1 MGNGSDCTRYLIS
14 TQNSAQIACTMP
26 ELSLFL
32 PALLLGLAGSLHCV
46 GMCGPL
52 LLALPLQAKEKWA
65 VLQQMLVYHSG
76 RIITY
81 VLLGIVFGLLGKGLA
96 LAGLQKVLS
105 ITAGIFMIGM
115 ALMAWKFEQ
124 LVTALPGFG
133 IFTQKIK
140 TGIGGLLRNNP
151 KGSTFSIGLLNGLLP
166 CGMVYAALAGAL
178 ASFGSAEGGIFMAVF
193 GLGTLPLLLM
203 VSLFSG
209 SFSQTVRKKIR
220 IAQPILLGIVGL
232 LLLQRGLNLDLT
244 LFESAVPKAGMD
256 CH

>member
-1 MGNGSDCTRYLIS
+1 MPSPTLI
-14 TQNSAQIACTMP
+14 
-26 ELSLFL
+26 L

-52 LLALPLQAKEKWA
+52 LLAIPLQAKEKWDIIK
-65 VLQQMLVYHSG
+65 QMLVYHSG
-76 RIITY
+76 RIMTY
-81 VLLGIVFGLLGKGLA
+81 AALGILFGLLGKGLA

-105 ITAGIFMIGM
+105 ITAGVFMLGM

-133 IFTQKIK
+133 LFTQKVK
-140 TGIGGLLRNNP
+140 TGIGRLLRNNP
-151 KGSTFSIGLLNGLLP
+151 NSSTFSIGLLNGLLP

-178 ASFGSAEGGIFMAVF
+178 ASFGGVEGGIFMAFF

-203 VSLFSG
+203 VNI
-209 SFSQTVRKKIR
+209 FSQSFGINVRKKIR
-220 IAQPILLGIVGL
+220 MAQPVLLGIVGI
-232 LLLQRGLNLDLT
+232 LLLQRGLNLDLS
-244 LFESAVPKAGMD
+244 LFESSVPKAGMD

>member
-1 MGNGSDCTRYLIS
+1 MPSPTLI
-14 TQNSAQIACTMP
+14 
-26 ELSLFL
+26 L

-52 LLALPLQAKEKWA
+52 LLAIPLRAKEKWDITK
-65 VLQQMLVYHSG
+65 QMLVYHSG
-76 RIITY
+76 RILTY
-81 VLLGIVFGLLGKGLA
+81 AALGILFGLLGKGLA

-105 ITAGIFMIGM
+105 ITAGVFMLGM

-124 LVTALPGFG
+124 MVTALPGFG
-133 IFTQKIK
+133 LFTQKVK

-151 KGSTFSIGLLNGLLP
+151 NSSTFSIGLLNGLLP

-178 ASFGSAEGGIFMAVF
+178 ASFGGVEGGVFMAFF

-203 VSLFSG
+203 VNI
-209 SFSQTVRKKIR
+209 FSQSFGINVRKKIR
-220 IAQPILLGIVGL
+220 MAQPVLLGIVGI
-232 LLLQRGLNLDLT
+232 LLLQRGLNLDLS
-244 LFESAVPKAGMD
+244 LFESSVPKAGMD